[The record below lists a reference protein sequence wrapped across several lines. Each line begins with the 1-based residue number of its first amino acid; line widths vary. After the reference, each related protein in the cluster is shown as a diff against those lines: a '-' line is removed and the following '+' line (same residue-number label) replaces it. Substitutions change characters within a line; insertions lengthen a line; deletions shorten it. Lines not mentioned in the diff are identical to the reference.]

1 MTDST
6 AAAATPFHSLDAFI
20 ALPRVEGLALSPD
33 GERVVLTVATLSAD
47 RTRYERAL
55 WEVPSRGEGSPR
67 RLTRSAKGETGV
79 AFTPQGDVLFVSA
92 RPDVEAE
99 KDQETGQLW
108 LLPARGGEARPLTRL
123 AGCVNG
129 VAATALEADTIVI
142 AADLLPSSESV
153 EDDAAALATRSEKKI
168 AAILHET
175 YPVRYWDHDLGPA
188 EPHLLALA
196 LDELA
201 DVVPDRS
208 PDAAPGDAA
217 PETLG
222 EAVASPSADEAHP
235 PAAAADAARTPY
247 PASLPRPRDLTPS
260 PGRSADTA
268 GQSLTPDGRTLIASL
283 RVPSRGLPRYEL
295 VTIDVATSER
305 RTILGEERV
314 HYEYPTISRDG
325 RSLAYIRV
333 PFSTPERPGDQELW
347 VSDLDGGSPR
357 RLASD
362 WDRWVTEL
370 EFAPDGESLLVIA
383 DHDGRAPVFRV
394 PLDGGPVQRLT
405 SVGFAYANLRVD
417 ARTGDVVAL
426 RSSWQSPAHPV
437 RIDARTGEV
446 SPLATPATPPAAL
459 GDLVE
464 VETTAEDGARVR
476 GWLLTP
482 EGASA
487 ERPAPLLLWIHG
499 GPLNSWNAWSWRWSP
514 QLAVARGYAVLLPD
528 PALSTGYGLDF
539 IARGWNAW
547 GAAPFTD
554 LMAIT
559 DAVEQRPEIDETRT
573 AAMGGSFGGYMAN
586 WVAGHTDRFRAIV
599 THASLWA
606 LDQFGGTTDNSAYWL
621 SIFDEQGLAENSPHH
636 AVADI
641 VTPLLVIHGD
651 RDYRVSIGESLRLWS
666 DLASHHADD
675 DGTMP
680 HRFLYFPD
688 ENHWVL
694 RPQHAIVWYET
705 VFAFLDQ
712 HVLGEQWV
720 RPKNLG

>member
-1 MTDST
+1 MTEPT
-6 AAAATPFHSLDAFI
+6 TPATPFHDLEAYI

-47 RTRYERAL
+47 RTKYERAL
-55 WEVPSRGEGSPR
+55 WQVPASGGGTPR
-67 RLTRSAKGETGV
+67 RLTRSAKGEAGV
-79 AFTPQGDVLFVSA
+79 AFTPGGDVLFVSA
-92 RPDVEAE
+92 RDDVEAE
-99 KDQETGQLW
+99 KDLDQAQLW
-108 LLPARGGEARPLTRL
+108 LLPAGGGDARPVTRL
-123 AGCVNG
+123 AGGVSG
-129 VAATALEADTIVI
+129 VAATALEADTVVI
-142 AADLLPSSESV
+142 AADLLPSSTSIEH
-153 EDDAAALATRSEKKI
+153 DAAARAARTERKV

-208 PDAAPGDAA
+208 PAAPPAA
-217 PETLG
+217 SAPLSLG
-222 EAVASPSADEAHP
+222 EATAGSEAI
-235 PAAAADAARTPY
+235 DAAHTPY
-247 PASLPRPRDLTPS
+247 PSALPRPRDLTPA

-268 GQSLTPDGRTLIASL
+268 GQALTPDGRTLVAAL
-283 RVPSRGLPRYEL
+283 RVPARGLERYEL
-295 VTIDVATSER
+295 VAIDVATGER
-305 RTILGEERV
+305 RLLAGEEGV
-314 HYEYPTISRDG
+314 HYESPALSRDG
-325 RSLAYIRV
+325 RLLAYVRA
-333 PFSTPERPGDQELW
+333 PFSTPQGPGDQELW
-347 VSDLDGGSPR
+347 VRELDGDEPR
-357 RLASD
+357 RLAAE
-362 WDRWVTEL
+362 WDRWPAEL
-370 EFAPDGESLLVIA
+370 AFAPDGESLLVTA
-383 DHDGRAPVFRV
+383 DDDGRAPVFRV

-405 SVGFAYANLRVD
+405 SDPYAYTNLRVD
-417 ARTGDVVAL
+417 ARTGDAIAL
-426 RSSWQSPAHPV
+426 RSSWQAAPHPV

-446 SPLATPATPPAAL
+446 TPLATPAPVPAPV

-487 ERPAPLLLWIHG
+487 EAPAPLLLWIHG
-499 GPLNSWNAWSWRWSP
+499 GPLNSWNAWSWRWAP

-547 GAAPFTD
+547 GQKPYTD

-621 SIFDEQGLAENSPHH
+621 SIFDEEGLAANSPHT
-636 AVADI
+636 ALERI

-651 RDYRVSIGESLRLWS
+651 RDYRVPIGESLRLWS
-666 DLASHHADD
+666 ELAARFADD
-675 DGTMP
+675 DGSMVL
-680 HRFLYFPD
+680 RFLYFPD

-694 RPQHAIVWYET
+694 KPQHAIVWYET
-705 VFAFLDQ
+705 VFAFLGQ
-712 HVLGEQWV
+712 HVLGEQWR
-720 RPKNLG
+720 RPANLG